1 MCGTTVYLHD
11 AWAAGSNLA
20 KRDWRRLTSGQV
32 WYCRE
37 RQKAP
42 RDECISAQG
51 ENYFLTSALEVYY
64 SLNMWEKSTSTLS
77 HRLVKPPRRCPN
89 PILPQIGAISG
100 ATSPCRGRIL
110 PMPGSSGCCKALGT
124 LVTSLHPNS
133 YSFCSWFHRG
143 DLSSGHSN
151 WPRTSYLW
159 TFVEVSHWMEVN
171 FV

>member
-42 RDECISAQG
+42 RDECTSAQG
-51 ENYFLTSALEVYY
+51 ENCFLTSALEVYY
-64 SLNMWEKSTSTLS
+64 SLDMWEKSTSTLS

-100 ATSPCRGRIL
+100 ATGPCRGRN
-110 PMPGSSGCCKALGT
+110 SSHAWQQWVLQSTWNTGNISASQFLQLLL
-124 LVTSLHPNS
+124 LVAQRRPL
-133 YSFCSWFHRG
+133 
-143 DLSSGHSN
+143 
-151 WPRTSYLW
+151 
-159 TFVEVSHWMEVN
+159 
-171 FV
+171 